1 MIEALITSRTRI
13 KLLLKFFLNS
23 QNVSYL
29 RNLELELG
37 ESTNGLRMEL
47 NRFEKAGLLESYV
60 EGNRKFF
67 RVNPRH
73 PLFRDLQKILLK
85 VTGLEYVVD
94 YVLERIGD
102 LEQVYLVG
110 KLARGIDSG
119 IIDLV
124 LVGKNINKLFLLEQ
138 IEKAEKKV
146 DRKIRFLLFEP
157 EEFSLDRIKEA
168 DMHPLLLWK
177 K

>member
-1 MIEALITSRTRI
+1 MIESLITSKTRI

-29 RNLELELG
+29 RNLENELG
-37 ESTNGLRMEL
+37 ESSNGIRLEL
-47 NRFEKAGLLESYV
+47 NRFEKAGLLNSFT

-67 RVNPRH
+67 QVNTSH
-73 PLFRDLQKILLK
+73 PLFKDLHKIILK

-94 YVLERIGD
+94 YILERIGD
-102 LEQVYLVG
+102 LEEVYLVG
-110 KLARGIDSG
+110 KLAQGIDSG

-124 LVGKNINKLFLLEQ
+124 LVGKNINKPFLMEQ

-146 DRKIRFLLFEP
+146 DRKIRFVLFEP
-157 EEFSLDRIKEA
+157 EEFSMEKIMEA